1 MARRGGPRIPRFAYL
16 FALANAPLARGRRAG
31 VLAPGR
37 GTGYPPPKR
46 RPYEGPE
53 TLRGVLRGRESEAR
67 GRGR

>member
-53 TLRGVLRGRESEAR
+53 TL
-67 GRGR
+67 